1 MDPNT
6 ATSIISSVDV
16 SPITNGIIG
25 VLPVGLPALITVL
38 GIRKAVSFLTG
49 LIRSA

>member
-1 MDPNT
+1 MDGST
-6 ATSIISSVDV
+6 VTSIISNLDV
-16 SPITNGIIG
+16 SPIVNGITG
-25 VLPVGLPALITVL
+25 VLPVGMTALITIL